1 MQKRRG
7 AAQPLGRARLGGRR
21 ALGRRHACLLRGLN
35 EAGKRVQRIA
45 INWGMAVSYTHL
57 TLPTTTPV

>member
-21 ALGRRHACLLRGLN
+21 ALGRRNACLLRGLN

-45 INWGMAVSYTHL
+45 INWRMEFSWVKVPRL
-57 TLPTTTPV
+57 W

>member
-21 ALGRRHACLLRGLN
+21 ALGRRHACLVLIGLS
-35 EAGKRVQRIA
+35 EADKRLQRIA
-45 INWGMAVSYTHL
+45 INWRMEFSWVKVPRL
-57 TLPTTTPV
+57 W